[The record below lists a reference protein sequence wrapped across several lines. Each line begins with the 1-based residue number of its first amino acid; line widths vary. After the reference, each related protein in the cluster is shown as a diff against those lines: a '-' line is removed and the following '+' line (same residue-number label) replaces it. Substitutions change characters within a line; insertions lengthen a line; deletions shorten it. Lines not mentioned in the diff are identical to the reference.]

1 MNNISENLAVIA
13 KTMGRPLEEV
23 VAQHV
28 REGLLRRVSYS
39 GYADVLV
46 LRGGMLTRIWVP
58 TGRRI
63 PQDVDFVGLYPSDVD
78 GTQQRFH
85 AVLSASN
92 LKDGVVFDLN
102 SLQAKDIWEE
112 TEFPGVRLTVGV
124 TLGEQYQPVQIDVG
138 FGDPLVPP
146 AQWLYYP
153 TLLEGLPIKL
163 QACRPETLVGWKLH
177 GLVELGAKRW
187 RPKDVYDLMLLTDY
201 VVLDASLLLDAIRVA
216 FSSRATPLQEVLAM
230 LSSPESWNNSRN
242 HSKWMKFRS
251 GANDSSIPEDLL
263 ECVTVVSERLKGA
276 VESLVEQEQV
286 VFKERMS

>member
-1 MNNISENLAVIA
+1 MNNMSENLAVIA

-58 TGRRI
+58 PGRRI
-63 PQDVDFVGLYPSDVD
+63 PQDVDFVGLYPFDVD
-78 GTQQRFH
+78 VTQQRFH
-85 AVLSASN
+85 AALTASDI
-92 LKDGVVFDLN
+92 KDGVVFALD
-102 SLQAKDIWEE
+102 SLQAKAIWEE
-112 TEFPGVRLTVGV
+112 TDFPGVRLTVGV
-124 TLGEQYQPVQIDVG
+124 TVGEQYQQVQIDVG

-153 TLLEGLPIKL
+153 TLLEGLPIKV

-177 GLVELGAKRW
+177 GLVEFGAKRW

-201 VVLDASLLLDAIRVA
+201 AVLDASLLLDAIRVA

-230 LSSPESWNNSRN
+230 LSSPASWDNSRN
-242 HSKWMKFRS
+242 RSKWRKFRTD
-251 GANDSSIPEDLL
+251 ANDSSIPEDLL

-276 VESLVEQEQV
+276 VESLVEQEGV
-286 VFKERMS
+286 VFQ